1 MTNLASARGQ
11 ALNEYRNSYGYLRN
25 IRSAADHAFRGKLKL
40 PGNQKNCLTTNG
52 PYTTLTETF
61 RISLLG
67 GREMSKSKY
76 LALTALGFFLT
87 GCTGLTKNQAA
98 LFGAAMCGTAT
109 GAGVG
114 TNRDHDKWVAAPA
127 AVGAAVICGGL
138 AYLMTEEPKPPPPP
152 PPPPPP
158 KPTPPPPPPPPPP
171 AKPAPKPAPP
181 PPPPPPPAPK
191 VERTIILDDVLFD
204 FDKSNIKSE
213 AAAIL
218 DRLVAFMNENKDKK
232 ASLSGHTD
240 SVGSD
245 AYNQAL
251 SERRVASVKD
261 YVVKKGVDGG
271 RVSGQGF
278 GESKPIADNKT
289 KEGRS
294 KNRRVEIKVN

>member
-1 MTNLASARGQ
+1 MT
-11 ALNEYRNSYGYLRN
+11 
-25 IRSAADHAFRGKLKL
+25 
-40 PGNQKNCLTTNG
+40 KNN
-52 PYTTLTETF
+52 
-61 RISLLG
+61 
-67 GREMSKSKY
+67 KY
-76 LALTALGFFLT
+76 LALTALGFFMA

-98 LFGAAMCGTAT
+98 LV
-109 GAGVG
+109 GAGVCG
-114 TNRDHDKWVAAPA
+114 VMGGAG
-127 AVGAAVICGGL
+127 GAAVAHQGVGGRHRNEAAGAAIGAVTGALICGGL
-138 AYLMTEEPKPPPPP
+138 AYLLTQDPKPA
-152 PPPPPP
+152 
-158 KPTPPPPPPPPPP
+158 PPPPPPPPP
-171 AKPAPKPAPP
+171 AKPKPTPPPPKAKPTPP
-181 PPPPPPPAPK
+181 PPPPPAKPKPAPK

-213 AAAIL
+213 AGAIL

-251 SERRVASVKD
+251 SERRTASVKD

-289 KEGRS
+289 AEGRS